1 MILDA
6 TSLYVL
12 RCPRSRVVT
21 YTLHTMY
28 EHKAV
33 EIKQLLVSIQYSKTS
48 LTEGGGKLSELSA
61 HAFTRAHRAQCAQ
74 NCQLSISKLSLSIER
89 VILTHCRSFFTKL
102 VDTARSFH
110 YILLRTLFFQ
120 LISHFLI

>member
-74 NCQLSISKLSLSIER
+74 NCQLSLSIER
-89 VILTHCRSFFTKL
+89 VILTHCRSYFTKI